1 MNNKDIRIFIQFSV
15 KSLAHAEAYI
25 DFHEDQHIEND
36 ILTDGVIKKVKIT
49 YENILLHLQDH
60 RRGEILRD
68 GCRIAILGA
77 PNAGKVK

>member
-1 MNNKDIRIFIQFSV
+1 
-15 KSLAHAEAYI
+15 
-25 DFHEDQHIEND
+25 
-36 ILTDGVIKKVKIT
+36 VIKTVKIA
-49 YENILLHLQDH
+49 YENISLHLQDH

>member
-1 MNNKDIRIFIQFSV
+1 
-15 KSLAHAEAYI
+15 
-25 DFHEDQHIEND
+25 
-36 ILTDGVIKKVKIT
+36 VIKTVKIT
-49 YENILLHLQDH
+49 YENISLHLQDH